1 MTRVPGFFLKDM
13 RFLEL
18 WRPMHGTT
26 TRRLPSIEKFLSCQL
41 VITLI
46 CNITRAHILRLPRHQ
61 AETNEVI
68 IIIIFRYER
77 NKSRI
82 SRPWLHFTPLFSLTR
97 FDSWLMPAP
106 SVAIWILVL
115 HQLSKLRNSQKV
127 LLPRLRELVPAAR
140 SSEDA
145 ESRNLNQDQPV

>member
-1 MTRVPGFFLKDM
+1 MVVDGRVSENWCLRLREVFFKFPFATLNFAMNGTVDTNDPSSGFFLKDM

-68 IIIIFRYER
+68 IIIFWYDR

-82 SRPWLHFTPLFSLTR
+82 ARQKLHFTLR
-97 FDSWLMPAP
+97 FVSF
-106 SVAIWILVL
+106 
-115 HQLSKLRNSQKV
+115 
-127 LLPRLRELVPAAR
+127 
-140 SSEDA
+140 
-145 ESRNLNQDQPV
+145 